1 MSYILEAL
9 KKAQAERQIG
19 ETPSIHAPTMTPTPA
34 VDSTGS
40 RKPMMVAVGLLG
52 GAVVVLGAMLL
63 MRQQGSA
70 PAASDTP
77 SVATP
82 AITASPNATSA
93 ITASPNATPAI
104 TASPNATLATAPV
117 AQSAPASAQPS
128 VPSPIGEQRPAAQ
141 AAATRIGEQRPA
153 AQAAA
158 PVAPAPD
165 LRADMAAA
173 TPAPAT
179 RASSAVAPAAA
190 ARASQPVLEGR
201 KNAGAD
207 ATHEKVT
214 EAAQAA
220 QKPQGGSAAA
230 PTQTAQA
237 APAPAAVPAP
247 AEEPVQT
254 LRDLP
259 EPIQR
264 AIPQITMGGYMYS
277 KNPADRLILID
288 KTLRK
293 EGDEVAPGLLL
304 ERLLPRAAV
313 FSFRGYRYKV
323 PL

>member
-19 ETPSIHAPTMTPTPA
+19 ETPSIHAPTMTPAPA

-70 PAASDTP
+70 PTASDAP

-82 AITASPNATSA
+82 AIP
-93 ITASPNATPAI
+93 ASPNATPAI
-104 TASPNATLATAPV
+104 TASSNATPVTAPV
-117 AQSAPASAQPS
+117 AHPAPASAQPS
-128 VPSPIGEQRPAAQ
+128 VQAPIGEQRPAAQ
-141 AAATRIGEQRPA
+141 AAAAPIGEQRPP

-158 PVAPAPD
+158 PVAPASD

-220 QKPQGGSAAA
+220 QKAQGGSAAA
-230 PTQTAQA
+230 PTQVAQA

>member
-82 AITASPNATSA
+82 AITASPNATQA
-93 ITASPNATPAI
+93 ITASPNATPAIAASSNATPAI

-117 AQSAPASAQPS
+117 AQPAPASAQPS
-128 VPSPIGEQRPAAQ
+128 VPAP
-141 AAATRIGEQRPA
+141 IGEQRPA

-158 PVAPAPD
+158 PVAPASD

-220 QKPQGGSAAA
+220 QKAQGGPAAA
-230 PTQTAQA
+230 PTQAAQA